1 MKLLPSEAR
10 RLKRRHVTN
19 WLAMGMM
26 VLCLAIV
33 LLPLANILWLTIR
46 EGLPALSW
54 SFFTSLPKPLG
65 EVGGGMAN
73 AIVGSVII
81 VGMASLIGLPLG
93 ILSGV
98 FLAEL
103 APPRVAEVLRF
114 AAEIMMGVPSIVIGI
129 VVYAAVVLMMGTFS
143 AIAGAIALAL
153 IMLPLVTRTTDT
165 MLQQVPLTLREA
177 GLALGLPRWRVILG
191 VTLPAASR
199 GILTGAMLAV
209 ARVAGETAP
218 LLFTAFG
225 NSFWPSSLDR
235 PVATLPVQ
243 IFTYAISP
251 YKEWQAQAWAGSLVL
266 VLFILLL
273 TTVARLAQRRAP

>member
-1 MKLLPSEAR
+1 MKLVPAEAR
-10 RLKRRHVTN
+10 RLRRRH
-19 WLAMGMM
+19 LANRLALGVM

-33 LLPLANILWLTIR
+33 LLPLANILWLTVR

-65 EVGGGMAN
+65 EAGGGMAN
-73 AIVGSVII
+73 AIVGSMMI

-98 FLAEL
+98 YLAEL

-199 GILTGAMLAV
+199 GILTGVMLAV

-225 NSFWPSSLDR
+225 NSFWPAGLDR

-273 TTVARLAQRRAP
+273 TTVARIAQRRAP